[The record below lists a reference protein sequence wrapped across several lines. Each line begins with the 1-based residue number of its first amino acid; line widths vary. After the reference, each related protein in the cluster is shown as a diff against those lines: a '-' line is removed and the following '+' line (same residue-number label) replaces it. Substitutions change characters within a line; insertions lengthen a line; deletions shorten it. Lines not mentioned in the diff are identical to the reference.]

1 MKMDQY
7 LFLLL
12 IIYICISNA
21 FLKVNN
27 NINRIRKLNLLENKK
42 NDVKSI
48 TIPNKDK
55 NMQFYLG
62 RIAFSF
68 IPLAP
73 ETGGRRKTILE
84 EIVPNT
90 IWTLDQIQGI
100 INVLVPVRST
110 IIKLKAG
117 GLWVHNP
124 IAPTD
129 ECIEY
134 MRSLENQ
141 HGKVKYIVLSSTA
154 LEHKG
159 TAGAF
164 TRNFPNAEIWIQP
177 GQYSF
182 PINLPSALFFPAGA
196 KIKEIPTNFY
206 QAPWAEEIDHR
217 VLDPIRPPGPGTFS
231 ETAFYHK
238 SSRTLLV
245 TDTIAKIENDPPKIV
260 AEDPRALLYHSRD
273 NRREI
278 VQDTPENR
286 RKGWRRMVLFGLTF
300 FPSGI
305 DVASV
310 GEVISTLDEVPE
322 EMAKLGEGALP
333 FSSSLYAWSWARDE
347 RPNFK
352 ALQNGLL
359 VAPILQKLILNRDPE
374 RVLKWVNEVCKWP
387 FRRIIPCHLAN
398 NIKASPKDFEK
409 AFTFLKTSEKEDV
422 KSISAVSGG
431 SSKSYASALDSDLA
445 LLNTASDILT
455 NLRII
460 YPAKV

>member
-1 MKMDQY
+1 MGKQW
-7 LFLLL
+7 LLLL
-12 IIYICISNA
+12 IIYSFTSFA

-27 NINRIRKLNLLENKK
+27 HINRVKKLNLIENKK
-42 NDVKSI
+42 IDVKSI
-48 TIPNKDK
+48 RTPNKEK
-55 NMQFYLG
+55 NMQFGLG
-62 RIAFSF
+62 RIAFSL

-73 ETGGRRKTILE
+73 ETGGRRKTIIE

-110 IIKLKAG
+110 VIKLKEG

-129 ECIEY
+129 ECINY
-134 MRSLENQ
+134 MRNLESK
-141 HGKVKYIVLSSTA
+141 HGQVKYIVLSSTA

-164 TRNFPNAEIWIQP
+164 ARKFPTAEIWIQP

-182 PINLPSALFFPAGA
+182 PINLPSAFFFPAGA
-196 KIKEIPTNFY
+196 KIKEIPIDFY
-206 QAPWAEEIDHR
+206 NAPWAEDIDHR

-273 NRREI
+273 DRREI

-310 GEVISTLDEVPE
+310 SEVIQTLDEVPD
-322 EMAKLGEGALP
+322 EMAKLGQGALP

-374 RVLKWVNEVCKWP
+374 GVLKWVNEVCKWP

-398 NIKASPKDFEK
+398 NIKAGPKDFEK
-409 AFTFLKTSEKEDV
+409 AFTFLKSSENKDT
-422 KSISAVSGG
+422 KSFPMIGG
-431 SSKSYASALDSDLA
+431 SSQSYASALDSDLT
-445 LLNTASDILT
+445 LLNAASDILT
-455 NLRII
+455 KLRIVN
-460 YPAKV
+460 PAKA